1 MDFNEGMMPSTNGL
15 ADPNEDLLGTS
26 HTNPF
31 DSGFDAEH
39 PFPTYEQLR
48 NAGFSS
54 EVAHN
59 MIDGLDHA
67 YSQKEL
73 YHVLYESDDPLTAYN
88 EMMDGKVQETCD
100 KIDELVDGVEKADCL
115 VTQKQPNSQVLK
127 HLIITNQVLL
137 RYLMTKK
144 KLVHVIVAQNVD
156 TIQVALINTQT
167 MVILTKTYA

>member
-1 MDFNEGMMPSTNGL
+1 MDDMDFNEGMMPSTNGL

-100 KIDELVDGVEKADCL
+100 KIDELVDGNDHVFSASERIFFIGVAGPAKLESIGCD
-115 VTQKQPNSQVLK
+115 QKIRHAAQGTG
-127 HLIITNQVLL
+127 HLQCKTVGIA
-137 RYLMTKK
+137 RKK
-144 KLVHVIVAQNVD
+144 GDQ
-156 TIQVALINTQT
+156 
-167 MVILTKTYA
+167 